1 MHALLGALLGTVLSL
16 VTAALIGLAHIR
28 DQSKR
33 LKIIL
38 VGQLKNL
45 SGHCTASVKSL
56 QSGKR
61 ELVLRLRLAKY
72 GPIASLNEVLTK
84 VGHLD
89 EPLIAELLSVSLRVR
104 NNDLE
109 LDRALEL
116 LVADHT
122 NIDLSGII
130 DRISRLA
137 DRSEALAEE
146 LKARPLPLVWPLN
159 SFRRS
164 DNPTRPPQ
172 RSTPVPTP

>member
-1 MHALLGALLGTVLSL
+1 MAGSFLSL
-16 VTAALIGLAHIR
+16 LTAALIGLSRLR

-38 VGQLKNL
+38 IGQLNNL
-45 SGHCTASVKSL
+45 SSHCTASVRSL
-56 QSGKR
+56 QTGKR

-72 GPIASLNEVLTK
+72 GPIASLNEALTK

-89 EPLIAELLSVSLRVR
+89 EKIIEELIGLSLRVR

-116 LVADHT
+116 AVTDHA

-130 DRISRLA
+130 ERIGNVA
-137 DRSEALAEE
+137 DRSLILAQK
-146 LKARPLPLVWPLN
+146 LKAKRLPLFWPL
-159 SFRRS
+159 
-164 DNPTRPPQ
+164 DNRQTSNRPP
-172 RSTPVPTP
+172 RKLR